1 MTEMMRDILF
11 RNQTPA
17 KLDFTEE
24 EAIRHDTI
32 HRAWQLHLRYQRERR
47 EMELERQY
55 NKMKDA
61 CTDLETHDPRLFKA
75 AMTKDKSQSGFPIEM
90 RSMTDTPPKNGWNYT
105 WMARSEE

>member
-1 MTEMMRDILF
+1 MMRDVLF

-17 KLDFTEE
+17 KLDFSEE

-47 EMELERQY
+47 EYELERQY

-61 CTDLETHDPRLFKA
+61 CTDLELHDARLFKA

-90 RSMTDTPPKNGWNYT
+90 RSMTDTPPKNGWNYAWT
-105 WMARSEE
+105 ARSDE